1 MGDEELAGSL
11 MLPPVVP
18 MSVGET
24 AGSKGDLQAF
34 QNDNSTLDEETSTI
48 LGTGAAS
55 DQEANIMKNPGL
67 AATNYIS
74 VPSLASEIKQAKAD
88 KATIFAHVP
97 LITKYDL
104 IGEKTFVFG
113 GRKALQ
119 DKIDESFQTALAG
132 SELSAFAKN
141 MDAVRPYISY
151 ALAISWNIEFYE
163 LDNEKL
169 QGSFKQTNDLQVD
182 VLLSKK
188 YEISERAKAY
198 LGAVYKE
205 GERSQVRG
213 QMRLVEA
220 NFENFI
226 IDVRI
231 WCVQSLADVYDMV
244 KNQQRALKKVIDQA
258 DLLKQAKQFRQ
269 GSKDRNDLIETVMD
283 SRKDMVH
290 HITLL
295 FPIIDKL
302 TTTIDLL
309 TIKMDKGIIQVIRDA
324 KSRTQEEIK
333 MSNKQDRAHDVA
345 KDQVWKNVQKTQR
358 WLAENE
364 KKINQ
369 IQGKVNDNARELDA
383 NLEKKR
389 MAQMK
394 YQEDLEKIN
403 AYKKQLQQNRLT
415 EFANFNAAQKKFAQ
429 HLQKMQKKHKCT
441 FNFKKQFIGYVK
453 GCQKSSSTFRQHSV
467 SVCARVLWWCVAR
480 ASRTSSSYSTQVWT
494 DSECYSKALKEQ
506 EEKLKVHLEGERA
519 NCRAAQQQ
527 FQLEVK

>member
-1 MGDEELAGSL
+1 MGTSKFTMALLKRTKIAVLLASSLATTSIHGLRLSNGTSDDSGKSSWDDSSDWDLDEELEGSL
-11 MLPPVVP
+11 MLPPAVP

-24 AGSKGDLQAF
+24 AGSKEDLQGF
-34 QNDNSTLDEETSTI
+34 QNDNSTLGEETQTI
-48 LGTGAAS
+48 LGTGAAVNQES
-55 DQEANIMKNPGL
+55 DIMKNPGL

-74 VPSLASEIKQAKAD
+74 VPSLASEMKQAKAD
-88 KATIFAHVP
+88 KATIFAHTP
-97 LITKYDL
+97 LVTKYDL
-104 IGEKTFVFG
+104 VGENTFIFN
-113 GRKALQ
+113 GRTALQ
-119 DKIDESFQTALAG
+119 EKIDGAFQTALAG

-141 MDAVRPYISY
+141 MDKVRPYISY

-163 LDNEKL
+163 LNQDKVD
-169 QGSFKQTNDLQVD
+169 GSIKQTQDLQVD

-188 YEISERAKAY
+188 YEISERAKKY

-244 KNQQRALKKVIDQA
+244 KNQQRALKSVMDQA
-258 DLLKQAKQFRQ
+258 EYLNQAKQFRK
-269 GSKDRNDLIETVMD
+269 GSQERTSLVEGVMD

-290 HITLL
+290 HISKL

-302 TTTIDLL
+302 TTTIDML

-324 KSRTQEEIK
+324 KTRTQEEIK
-333 MSNKQDRAHDVA
+333 MSNKQDKAHDIA

-364 KKINQ
+364 KKINT
-369 IQGKVNDNARELDA
+369 IQGKVNDNARALDA

-389 MAQMK
+389 MAQSK
-394 YQEDLEKIN
+394 YQDKMHEIN
-403 AYKKQLQQNRLT
+403 VYKNQLHQNRLT
-415 EFANFNAAQKKFAQ
+415 EFANFNAAQKN
-429 HLQKMQKKHKCT
+429 LQKMQKKHKCT

-453 GCQKSSSTFRQHSV
+453 GCQKSSSTFRSHSV
-467 SVCARVLWWCVAR
+467 SVCARVLWWCVA
-480 ASRTSSSYSTQVWT
+480 
-494 DSECYSKALKEQ
+494 
-506 EEKLKVHLEGERA
+506 
-519 NCRAAQQQ
+519 
-527 FQLEVK
+527 